1 MIGFGLALFK
11 SYDPSR
17 DYNSQE
23 NTYTPVEP
31 KPIKIHWG
39 GLFTFG
45 LIVYFLIRIFG

>member
-17 DYNSQE
+17 YYNTQE
-23 NTYTPVEP
+23 NSHTSVEP
-31 KPIKIHWG
+31 LKIHWG